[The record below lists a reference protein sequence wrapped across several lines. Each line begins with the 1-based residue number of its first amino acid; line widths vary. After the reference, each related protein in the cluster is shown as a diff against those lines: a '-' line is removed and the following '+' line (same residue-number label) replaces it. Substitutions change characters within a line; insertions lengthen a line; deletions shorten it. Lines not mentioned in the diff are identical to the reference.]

1 MIDLKENSL
10 SDQPSQNRPKRGGRR
25 FGKKGPG
32 GPKNR
37 RPEKNFNSVDYNPN
51 ENLFDPSAP
60 NSFRRKKTHKKK
72 KTGSNPN
79 NKKNAN
85 FSETSHGNVNPD
97 PDLNAKDI
105 SSWIV
110 HEDNTFL
117 ILNKP
122 DGLTT
127 MGSKGE
133 DSLFARALDYI
144 KANGGTKLF
153 TAHRLDKPTS
163 GIVTFLK
170 DDRDLKLMQEL
181 FKKRKVQKEYW
192 AITSSQIQVLFHEDT
207 WALEDRPYLKIV
219 KDNRQNWLEI
229 NLPIFGIKTKS
240 RVDFDKGV
248 PAQTWLRV
256 ERVSG
261 ELALVHLKPKTGRF
275 HQLRV
280 HLSNLGFPIIGDD
293 LYRGEDSDGRLFLHA
308 GHLEFTWPLSKKRF
322 GLDSPLPSSFR
333 QALTRPVA
341 AAVPKGD
348 DDFAHVYDDHDDDNI
363 GNC

>member
-1 MIDLKENSL
+1 MN
-10 SDQPSQNRPKRGGRR
+10 DQPNSNRPKRG
-25 FGKKGPG
+25 
-32 GPKNR
+32 R
-37 RPEKNFNSVDYNPN
+37 RPFRKKSSNRPKRNEGNENFNRAEFNTSAVLY
-51 ENLFDPSAP
+51 DPSAP
-60 NSFRRKKTHKKK
+60 RSFRAGKNSKKK
-72 KTGSNPN
+72 KRKGPGNPN
-79 NKKNAN
+79 SNQN
-85 FSETSHGNVNPD
+85 FSATSHDNINAD
-97 PDLNAKDI
+97 PDLSHKDI
-105 SSWIV
+105 NSWIV

-122 DGLTT
+122 EGLTT
-127 MGSKGE
+127 MANEGE
-133 DSLFARALDYI
+133 DSLYARALDYV
-144 KANGGTKLF
+144 KKNGGNKLF

-163 GIVTFLK
+163 GLVTFLK

-192 AITSSQIQVLFHEDT
+192 AITSSQIQVLFHQESWT
-207 WALEDRPYLKIV
+207 LEDRPYLKIV
-219 KDNRQNWLEI
+219 KDNKINWLEI

-293 LYRGEDSDGRLFLHA
+293 LYRGESSDGRLFLHA
-308 GHLEFTWPLSKKRF
+308 GHLEFTWPLNKKRF

-333 QALTRPVA
+333 EVLVRPSQTQGHSQADIPI
-341 AAVPKGD
+341 
-348 DDFAHVYDDHDDDNI
+348 YDDEDDDDNF